1 MLRISKSKVM
11 DMDMTMETVI
21 MITKMLIKELRI
33 TVQVLDVRI
42 A

>member
-1 MLRISKSKVM
+1 MLRISKSK
-11 DMDMTMETVI
+11 DMNTDMTMETVI